1 VTNFDFVEQAAKRA
15 NAPEIGD
22 YTGKDGL
29 LYCGKCH
36 TPKQCRIDLLGQQK
50 TVSCTCDCKKAA
62 NRAQDEAIKQ
72 RERLGHT
79 QFLCA
84 HGVQDKELL
93 KHTFDGSQ
101 DTKFLQKCR
110 KYVTN
115 WEQMKRENIGLMFYG
130 EAGGGKSHAAAC
142 IVNALLAQMI
152 PATITSFPKILADLQ
167 SDIHINRNRYLHQ
180 LNEYDL
186 LAIDDFGVERSTE
199 YAWEIMFSIVDERYK
214 VKKPLIITTNLTP
227 GMLRA
232 ETRITEQR
240 VYNRILEMCQPMLFD
255 GENWREQETRRKM
268 QQAREA
274 LT

>member
-1 VTNFDFVEQAAKRA
+1 MNFNVVEQAAKRA
-15 NAPEIGD
+15 NAPEAGD

-36 TPKQCRIDLLGQQK
+36 TPKQYCVDWLGQQK
-50 TVSCTCDCKKAA
+50 KVFCTCDCKKAA
-62 NRAQDEAIKQ
+62 NQAQDAAIKQ
-72 RERLGHT
+72 RERLGRM
-79 QFLCA
+79 QSLCA
-84 HGVQDKELL
+84 RGIQDKELL
-93 KHTFDGSQ
+93 KHTFDSSQ

-152 PATITSFPKILADLQ
+152 PATITSFPKILEDLR
-167 SDIHINRNRYLHQ
+167 DIHINRNQYLHR

-199 YAWEIMFSIVDERYK
+199 YAWETVFSIIDERYK

-227 GMLRA
+227 NMLRA

-255 GENWREQETRRKM
+255 GENWREQESRRKM
-268 QQAREA
+268 QQARKA

>member
-1 VTNFDFVEQAAKRA
+1 MNLDFMEQVATQA
-15 NAPEIGD
+15 NAPETGD

-29 LYCGKCH
+29 LYCGRCH
-36 TPKQCRIDLLGQQK
+36 TAKQYRVDWLGQQK

-62 NRAQDEAIKQ
+62 NQAQDAAIKQ
-72 RERLGHT
+72 RERLGRI
-79 QFLCA
+79 QSLCA
-84 HGVQDKELL
+84 RGVQDKELL
-93 KHTFDGSQ
+93 KHTFDRSQ

-110 KYVTN
+110 RYVDN
-115 WEQMKRENIGLMFYG
+115 WERMKWENIGLMLYG
-130 EAGGGKSHAAAC
+130 ETGGGKSHAAAC

-167 SDIHINRNRYLHQ
+167 SDIHINRNQYLHE

-186 LAIDDFGVERSTE
+186 LAIDDFGVERDTE

-227 GMLRA
+227 NMLRT
-232 ETRITEQR
+232 ETRIAEQR